1 MKKNVG
7 KVDALVRYILAI
19 VFLVLAIVLD
29 FYWLLIGTFICIVTA
44 LLGRCGL
51 YKLLGINTCKV
62 DYKDLEPNT
71 DPEEE

>member
-19 VFLVLAIVLD
+19 VFFVLAIGLN

-51 YKLLGINTCKV
+51 YKIFGINTCKV
-62 DYKDLEPNT
+62 DYKDVEPKT
-71 DPEEE
+71 DIEEE